1 MLKGRGEVCRLDPR
15 ITTGE
20 DSSQEQRPPAR
31 VAVFPID
38 SSTVCSTGRHLHRM
52 TLYMSDRGSSN
63 DLASL
68 VGGAFVRIF
77 QPLRDQIHHH
87 ISSCTTVWNEEHAPH
102 HTAVK
107 ACLYRDP
114 AWRLVLKPGRMI
126 APSRLLTPLRERA
139 YLRKFAE
146 PSDDCHHLA
155 CLSSVRACGGLRR
168 QSRSC
173 GSPHD
178 RADTTNSAGSCVLS
192 FKKIPPSERLSSNQ
206 TVTHISFEFIP
217 IQFSGASV

>member
-1 MLKGRGEVCRLDPR
+1 
-15 ITTGE
+15 
-20 DSSQEQRPPAR
+20 
-31 VAVFPID
+31 
-38 SSTVCSTGRHLHRM
+38 M

-87 ISSCTTVWNEEHAPH
+87 SPSCTAVWKEEHAPH
-102 HTAVK
+102 HTAAK

-126 APSRLLTPLRERA
+126 APSRLRTHLRERA

-173 GSPHD
+173 GSPHY
-178 RADTTNSAGSCVLS
+178 RAETANSAWLVRAL
-192 FKKIPPSERLSSNQ
+192 FQKNTPPAKGCQAIKRSPKYRYTRCWWGRCSILQS
-206 TVTHISFEFIP
+206 
-217 IQFSGASV
+217 A

>member
-1 MLKGRGEVCRLDPR
+1 MCGTFVR
-15 ITTGE
+15 IAIGE
-20 DSSQEQRPPAR
+20 DRSKEQRPPER

-38 SSTVCSTGRHLHRM
+38 CSTECSAGMHLHRM
-52 TLYMSDRGSSN
+52 ALYLSDRGSSN
-63 DLASL
+63 DLAFL

-87 ISSCTTVWNEEHAPH
+87 SPSCTAVWKEEHAPH
-102 HTAVK
+102 HTAAK

-126 APSRLLTPLRERA
+126 APSRLRTPLRERA

-178 RADTTNSAGSCVLS
+178 RAETAHSAGSCVLS
-192 FKKIPPSERLSSNQ
+192 FKKIPPLRKAVKQSNGHP
-206 TVTHISFEFIP
+206 HI
-217 IQFSGASV
+217 V

>member
-1 MLKGRGEVCRLDPR
+1 MCRLYPR

-38 SSTVCSTGRHLHRM
+38 SSTVCSTGMHLHRM
-52 TLYMSDRGSSN
+52 TLYLSDRGSSN

-68 VGGAFVRIF
+68 VGGAFGRIF

-87 ISSCTTVWNEEHAPH
+87 SPSCTAVWNEEHAPH
-102 HTAVK
+102 HLAAK
-107 ACLYRDP
+107 ACLGRDP
-114 AWRLVLKPGRMI
+114 ALRLVLKPGRML
-126 APSRLLTPLRERA
+126 APSRRRTPLRERA
-139 YLRKFAE
+139 SLRKFAE
-146 PSDDCHHLA
+146 PSDDFHHRA

-168 QSRSC
+168 PSRSC

-178 RADTTNSAGSCVLS
+178 RADTTHSAWLVRAL
-192 FKKIPPSERLSSNQ
+192 FQQHTPPPKGCQAIKRSPTYRD
-206 TVTHISFEFIP
+206 P
-217 IQFSGASV
+217 RCW

>member
-1 MLKGRGEVCRLDPR
+1 MCGTFVR
-15 ITTGE
+15 IATGE
-20 DSSQEQRPPAR
+20 DRSKEQRPPSR

-38 SSTVCSTGRHLHRM
+38 SSTVCSTGMHLHRM

-87 ISSCTTVWNEEHAPH
+87 IPSCTAVWKEEHAPH
-102 HTAVK
+102 HTAAK

-126 APSRLLTPLRERA
+126 APSRLRTHLRERA

-173 GSPHD
+173 G
-178 RADTTNSAGSCVLS
+178 
-192 FKKIPPSERLSSNQ
+192 
-206 TVTHISFEFIP
+206 
-217 IQFSGASV
+217 